1 MKILVVDDVPAV
13 QVSISATLEAA
24 GHTVSLASSGRQAL
38 SRLQDEAFDV
48 VVTDL
53 WMPDGDGLRLIKQL
67 RDKRGAPRVIAITG
81 GGPKLSIEMASSL
94 AEVWGADQ
102 VLLKPF
108 DDRRL
113 LDIINGIKPRV

>member
-67 RDKRGAPRVIAITG
+67 RDRRGAPRVIAITG
-81 GGPKLSIEMASSL
+81 GGPKLSTEMASSL

-113 LDIINGIKPRV
+113 LDIINGIKPRA

>member
-38 SRLQDEAFDV
+38 SCLQDEAFDV

-113 LDIINGIKPRV
+113 LDIINGIKPRA